1 MGYSPWDRKEAD
13 MAERLTLSLFNVLF
27 GGDKGKPKTKVH
39 GIWCRPLPR
48 VTASQ
53 LSWGCSAWPRFP
65 SRVHITS
72 LWGTVS
78 GESQLFLSD
87 QGPKLS
93 PCMYVCVCVCVYIYI
108 YIKKVKLKVAHLCPT
123 LCNPMD
129 YIIHGIL

>member
-93 PCMYVCVCVCVYIYI
+93 PCMYVCVCVCVYVYIYI
-108 YIKKVKLKVAHLCPT
+108 YI
-123 LCNPMD
+123 
-129 YIIHGIL
+129 YI